1 LPYHKSC
8 EKRMKTSE
16 RDRQANRAFRS
27 TLRAALKAVR
37 SETNKDEAMKKLREA
52 ASMLDK
58 AATKNI
64 IHKKNASRNKSRL
77 TLMVQKLG

>member
-1 LPYHKSC
+1 
-8 EKRMKTSE
+8 MKTSE
-16 RDRQANRAFRS
+16 RDRQANRALRS

-58 AATKNI
+58 AAAKNI

-77 TLMVQKLG
+77 TLMVQKLA

>member
-1 LPYHKSC
+1 
-8 EKRMKTSE
+8 MKTSE